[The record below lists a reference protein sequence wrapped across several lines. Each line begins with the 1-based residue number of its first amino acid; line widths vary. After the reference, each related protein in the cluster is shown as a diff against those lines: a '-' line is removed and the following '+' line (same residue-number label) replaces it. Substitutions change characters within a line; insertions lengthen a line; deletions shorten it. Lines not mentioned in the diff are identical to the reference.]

1 MFDNSK
7 IRRFVPDYFATMPF
21 TQGIRKT
28 IAWFDADPAR
38 RLIDDEANTRWDRLI
53 DAWDRGTAEALRIFR
68 DSAAPV

>member
-7 IRRFVPDYFATMPF
+7 IKRFVPDYCATVPF

-38 RLIDDEANTRWDRLI
+38 RLVDEEANSRWDRLI
-53 DAWDRGTAEALRIFR
+53 DAWERGTTAAVRIFR
-68 DSAAPV
+68 DSQLS